1 VVSRYLLSSFLQ
13 KGSEKLFTQKQKPD
27 TSSRQGIHNAL
38 PTFFEYFRATP
49 HNSACWITGQGV
61 PIR

>member
-1 VVSRYLLSSFLQ
+1 MLFSFVY
-13 KGSEKLFTQKQKPD
+13 KMHIDEFASCAAA
-27 TSSRQGIHNAL
+27 IL
-38 PTFFEYFRATP
+38 PCFYTFEEEGGLPRSFRATP